1 MIHYVVSTDKKW
13 IDILIAFH
21 IFSRIIFGFFAR
33 ARFNAEKTQFAYC
46 FFSNVPWKPSFL
58 GHIHLALRSIFYNEA
73 VFLWVCHSVNVL
85 AFLETTTSLFSI
97 PTSLTLG
104 NHLFIFSEFSKCA
117 CFFRD
122 CYFYFFYSYFSHT
135 RHFSFFPDVCNLYV
149 QTCKEH

>member
-1 MIHYVVSTDKKW
+1 MLHFKKNTETKW

-33 ARFNAEKTQFAYC
+33 ARFNAAKTQFAYC

-104 NHLFIFSEFSKCA
+104 NNIFIFS
-117 CFFRD
+117 D
-122 CYFYFFYSYFSHT
+122 C
-135 RHFSFFPDVCNLYV
+135 LYKPV
-149 QTCKEH
+149 KSSNEPLQNMIIYMNILISSNTFDDFLLD